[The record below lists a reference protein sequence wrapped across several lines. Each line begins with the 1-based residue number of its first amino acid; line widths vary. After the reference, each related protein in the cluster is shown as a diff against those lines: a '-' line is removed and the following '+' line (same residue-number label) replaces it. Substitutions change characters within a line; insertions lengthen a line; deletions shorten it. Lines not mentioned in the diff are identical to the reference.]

1 MALKSIGSHFM
12 NVRPLSNLPRRLI
25 LFFLTMALSGC
36 FNDSPGDIF
45 DDYQTKI
52 ARVQDADELEDSWEF
67 ESLPRKRELFI
78 EVPSLSIG
86 LIDSY
91 QLRQCGLFNL
101 IAERNSV
108 LGKVADEFRNYDYQV
123 ALIKGIGKCLSVSE
137 LDINI
142 VELLK
147 DIEQQ
152 KLTQLPLH
160 KWNLIYTSEAM
171 QSQMRS
177 SQWLRAD
184 IGDQVRQTSDALKHI
199 NKALDAP
206 LVSGE
211 TTEVQE
217 VLEKSSTLGD
227 LYYSL
232 ARASVELDTITKQ
245 LTTFDG
251 NIICGKQRDTTK
263 FRYLN
268 NVFEQ
273 QYIGQVQPYM
283 AQLDG
288 YYQQLA
294 PQLALFDAQSE
305 LHSYYFPIQDAH
317 QAFRTSTRR
326 HVDYWQ
332 KLFERCGRKVGR

>member
-1 MALKSIGSHFM
+1 MGRRVISSLL
-12 NVRPLSNLPRRLI
+12 VRSTLLC
-25 LFFLTMALSGC
+25 LTMVLTGC
-36 FNDSPGDIF
+36 FDDSPQSYF

-52 ARVQDADELEDSWEF
+52 ANVQDADEIQEDWEL

-123 ALIKGIGKCLSVSE
+123 ALLEGIGQCLSNNE
-137 LDINI
+137 LDPEI

-147 DIEQQ
+147 EIKQQ
-152 KLTQLPLH
+152 KLAQFPLH
-160 KWNLIYTSEAM
+160 QWNLIYASEAM
-171 QSQMRS
+171 QSQMRG

-184 IGDQVRQTSDALKHI
+184 IGEQVRQTSDALEHI
-199 NKALDAP
+199 NRALNTP
-206 LVSGE
+206 LVSGK

-217 VLEKSSTLGD
+217 GLEKSSTLGD

-232 ARASVELDTITKQ
+232 SRASVELDTITKQ
-245 LTTFDG
+245 LTTFDA
-251 NIICGKQRDTTK
+251 NIICSEQRDTTK

-273 QYIGQVQPYM
+273 QYIGKVQPYM

-288 YYQQLA
+288 YYQQLD
-294 PQLALFDAQSE
+294 PQLAMFDAQPE

-317 QAFRTSTRR
+317 QAFRSSTRR

-332 KLFERCGRKVGR
+332 QLFKRCGRKVGR

>member
-1 MALKSIGSHFM
+1 MSAC
-12 NVRPLSNLPRRLI
+12 PLSNLVKH
-25 LFFLTMALSGC
+25 LTLLCLTVMLAGC
-36 FNDSPGDIF
+36 FSDGPGNLF
-45 DDYQTKI
+45 DDYQTKV
-52 ARVQDADELEDSWEF
+52 ARVQDAEELKEDWEF
-67 ESLPRKRELFI
+67 ESLPRKRELLL

-91 QLRQCGLFNL
+91 QLRRCGLFNL

-123 ALIKGIGKCLSVSE
+123 ALLEGVGKCLSGNE
-137 LDINI
+137 LDPEI

-147 DIEQQ
+147 EIEQQ
-152 KLTQLPLH
+152 KLTQFPLH
-160 KWNLIYTSEAM
+160 QWNLIYASDAM
-171 QSQMRS
+171 QSQMRG
-177 SQWLRAD
+177 SQWLRTD
-184 IGDQVRQTSDALKHI
+184 IGDQVRQTSDALEHI
-199 NKALDAP
+199 NQALNVP
-206 LVSGE
+206 LISDK

-217 VLEKSSTLGD
+217 VLDKSSTLGD

-232 ARASVELDTITKQ
+232 ARASVELDTITTQ
-245 LTTFDG
+245 LTTFDD

-273 QYIGQVQPYM
+273 QYIGKVQPYM

-294 PQLALFDAQSE
+294 PQLVMFNAQPD
-305 LHSYYFPIQDAH
+305 LHNYYFPIQDAH
-317 QAFRTSTRR
+317 QAFRASTRR

-332 KLFERCGRKVGR
+332 QLFKRCGRKVGR

>member
-1 MALKSIGSHFM
+1 MDRRVISSLL
-12 NVRPLSNLPRRLI
+12 VRSTLLC
-25 LFFLTMALSGC
+25 LTMLLTGC
-36 FNDSPGDIF
+36 FDDSPQNYF

-52 ARVQDADELEDSWEF
+52 ANVQDADEIQEDWEL

-123 ALIKGIGKCLSVSE
+123 ALLKGVGQCLSNNE
-137 LDINI
+137 LEPEI
-142 VELLK
+142 VELLREV
-147 DIEQQ
+147 EQQ
-152 KLTQLPLH
+152 KLAQFPLH
-160 KWNLIYTSEAM
+160 QWNLIYASEAM
-171 QSQMRS
+171 QSHMRG

-184 IGDQVRQTSDALKHI
+184 IGEQVRQTGDALEHI
-199 NKALDAP
+199 NQALDTP
-206 LVSGE
+206 LVSGK
-211 TTEVQE
+211 TTAVQE
-217 VLEKSSTLGD
+217 RLEKSSTLGD

-232 ARASVELDTITKQ
+232 SRASAELDTITQQ
-245 LTTFDG
+245 LTTFDT

-273 QYIGQVQPYM
+273 QYIDKVQPYM

-294 PQLALFDAQSE
+294 PQLAMFDAHPE
-305 LHSYYFPIQDAH
+305 LHSYYFPIKDAH
-317 QAFRTSTRR
+317 QAFRSSTRR

-332 KLFERCGRKVGR
+332 QLFKRCGRKVGR

>member
-1 MALKSIGSHFM
+1 M
-12 NVRPLSNLPRRLI
+12 NIRLLTNFVRRSLLI
-25 LFFLTMALSGC
+25 LITVVLGGC
-36 FNDSPGDIF
+36 FEEGPGDFF
-45 DDYQTKI
+45 DDYQTKV
-52 ARVQDADELEDSWEF
+52 ARVQDAEELKQEWEF
-67 ESLPRKRELFI
+67 EGLPRKRELLLN
-78 EVPSLSIG
+78 VPSVSIG

-123 ALIKGIGKCLSVSE
+123 ALLEGVGKCLSSDE
-137 LDINI
+137 LDPEII
-142 VELLK
+142 ELLRG
-147 DIEQQ
+147 IEQQ
-152 KLTQLPLH
+152 KLAQFPLH
-160 KWNLIYTSEAM
+160 QWNLIYASDAM
-171 QSQMRS
+171 QSQMRG
-177 SQWLRAD
+177 SQWLRQD
-184 IGDQVRQTSDALKHI
+184 IGQQVRQTSDALEHL
-199 NKALDAP
+199 NHSLNTP
-206 LVSGE
+206 LVSGK

-232 ARASVELDTITKQ
+232 ARASVELDTITEQ
-245 LTTFDG
+245 LTTFDA

-273 QYIGQVQPYM
+273 QYIGKVQPYM

-294 PQLALFDAQSE
+294 PQLAMFDAQPE
-305 LHSYYFPIQDAH
+305 LHSYYFPIQDTH
-317 QAFRTSTRR
+317 QDFRASTRR
-326 HVDYWQ
+326 HVEYWQ
-332 KLFERCGRKVGR
+332 QLFKRCGRKVGR

>member
-1 MALKSIGSHFM
+1 M
-12 NVRPLSNLPRRLI
+12 VRRVISSLIVRSPLLC
-25 LFFLTMALSGC
+25 LTMVLTGC
-36 FNDSPGDIF
+36 FDDSPQNYF

-52 ARVQDADELEDSWEF
+52 ANVQEADEIQEDWEL

-123 ALIKGIGKCLSVSE
+123 ALLEGVGQCLSNNELESE
-137 LDINI
+137 I
-142 VELLK
+142 VELLRE
-147 DIEQQ
+147 IEQQ
-152 KLTQLPLH
+152 KLAQFPLH
-160 KWNLIYTSEAM
+160 QWNLIYASEAM
-171 QSQMRS
+171 QSQMRG

-184 IGDQVRQTSDALKHI
+184 IGDQVRQTSDALEHI
-199 NKALDAP
+199 NQALNIP
-206 LVSGE
+206 LVSGK

-217 VLEKSSTLGD
+217 GLEKSSTLGD

-232 ARASVELDTITKQ
+232 SRASAELDTITQQ
-245 LTTFDG
+245 LTTFDA

-273 QYIGQVQPYM
+273 QYIDKVQPYM

-294 PQLALFDAQSE
+294 PQLAMFDAQPE
-305 LHSYYFPIQDAH
+305 LHSYYFPIKDAH
-317 QAFRTSTRR
+317 QAFRSSTRR

-332 KLFERCGRKVGR
+332 QLFKRCGRKVGR

>member
-1 MALKSIGSHFM
+1 M
-12 NVRPLSNLPRRLI
+12 NHRLLPNLLRRSPLVL
-25 LFFLTMALSGC
+25 LTVVLGGC
-36 FNDSPGDIF
+36 FGEGPGGLF

-52 ARVQDADELEDSWEF
+52 ARVQDADEIKENWEF
-67 ESLPRKRELFI
+67 ESLPRKRELLLD
-78 EVPSLSIG
+78 VPSLSIG

-123 ALIKGIGKCLSVSE
+123 ALLEGVGQCLANNE
-137 LDINI
+137 LDPEI

-147 DIEQQ
+147 EIEQQ
-152 KLTQLPLH
+152 KLAQFPLH
-160 KWNLIYTSEAM
+160 QWNLIYASDAM
-171 QSQMRS
+171 QSQMRG

-184 IGDQVRQTSDALKHI
+184 IGDQVRQTSDALEHI
-199 NKALDAP
+199 NQALNTS
-206 LVSGE
+206 LVSGK
-211 TTEVQE
+211 TIEVQE
-217 VLEKSSTLGD
+217 ILEKSSTLGD

-232 ARASVELDTITKQ
+232 ARASVKLDTITKQ
-245 LTTFDG
+245 LTTFDA

-273 QYIGQVQPYM
+273 QYIGKVQPYM

-294 PQLALFDAQSE
+294 SQLVMFDAQPE

-317 QAFRTSTRR
+317 QAFRLSTRR

-332 KLFERCGRKVGR
+332 QLFKRCGRKVGR

>member
-1 MALKSIGSHFM
+1 M
-12 NVRPLSNLPRRLI
+12 NPRLLSNLLRRSPLV
-25 LFFLTMALSGC
+25 LLTVVLGGC
-36 FNDSPGDIF
+36 FEEGPGDLF

-52 ARVQDADELEDSWEF
+52 ARVQDADEIKESWEF
-67 ESLPRKRELFI
+67 ASLPRKRELLLD
-78 EVPSLSIG
+78 VPSLSIG

-101 IAERNSV
+101 IAEKNSV
-108 LGKVADEFRNYDYQV
+108 LGKVVDEFRNYDYQV
-123 ALIKGIGKCLSVSE
+123 ALLEGVGQCLANNE
-137 LDINI
+137 LDPEI

-147 DIEQQ
+147 EIEQQ
-152 KLTQLPLH
+152 KLAQFPLH
-160 KWNLIYTSEAM
+160 QWNLIYASDAM
-171 QSQMRS
+171 QSQMRG

-199 NKALDAP
+199 NQALNTS
-206 LVSGE
+206 LVSGK
-211 TTEVQE
+211 TIEVQE

-245 LTTFDG
+245 LTTFDA

-273 QYIGQVQPYM
+273 QYIGKVQPYM
-283 AQLDG
+283 AQLDS

-294 PQLALFDAQSE
+294 SQLVMFDAQPE
-305 LHSYYFPIQDAH
+305 LHSYYFPIQDTH
-317 QAFRTSTRR
+317 QAFRLSTRR

-332 KLFERCGRKVGR
+332 RLFKRCGRKVGR

>member
-1 MALKSIGSHFM
+1 M
-12 NVRPLSNLPRRLI
+12 NVSPLSNLVKHST
-25 LFFLTMALSGC
+25 LFCLAVMLAGC
-36 FNDSPGDIF
+36 FSDGPGDLF

-52 ARVQDADELEDSWEF
+52 ARVQDAEELKEDWEF
-67 ESLPRKRELFI
+67 ESLPRKRELLLD
-78 EVPSLSIG
+78 VPTLSIG

-108 LGKVADEFRNYDYQV
+108 LGKVADQFRNYDYQV
-123 ALIKGIGKCLSVSE
+123 ALLAGVGKCISSNE
-137 LDINI
+137 LDPEI

-147 DIEQQ
+147 EIEQQ
-152 KLTQLPLH
+152 KLAQFPLH
-160 KWNLIYTSEAM
+160 QWNLIYASDAM
-171 QSQMRS
+171 QSQMRG
-177 SQWLRAD
+177 SQWVRAD
-184 IGDQVRQTSDALKHI
+184 IGDQVRQTSDALQHI
-199 NKALDAP
+199 NQVLNIP
-206 LVSGE
+206 LVSGK

-232 ARASVELDTITKQ
+232 AHASVELNTITKQ
-245 LTTFDG
+245 LTTFDA

-268 NVFEQ
+268 NVFDQ
-273 QYIGQVQPYM
+273 QYIGKVQPYM
-283 AQLDG
+283 AQLDS

-294 PQLALFDAQSE
+294 PQLGMFDAQPD

-317 QAFRTSTRR
+317 QAFRASTRR

-332 KLFERCGRKVGR
+332 QLFKRCGRKVGR

>member
-1 MALKSIGSHFM
+1 M
-12 NVRPLSNLPRRLI
+12 VRRVISSLLVRSTLLC
-25 LFFLTMALSGC
+25 LTMVLTGC
-36 FNDSPGDIF
+36 FDDSPQNYF

-52 ARVQDADELEDSWEF
+52 ANVQDADEIQEDWEL

-123 ALIKGIGKCLSVSE
+123 ALLEGVGQCLSNKE
-137 LDINI
+137 LDPEI
-142 VELLK
+142 VELLRE
-147 DIEQQ
+147 IEQQ
-152 KLTQLPLH
+152 KLAQFPLH
-160 KWNLIYTSEAM
+160 RWNLIYASEAM
-171 QSQMRS
+171 QSQMRG

-184 IGDQVRQTSDALKHI
+184 IGEQVRQTGDALEHI
-199 NKALDAP
+199 NLALNTP
-206 LVSGE
+206 LVSGK
-211 TTEVQE
+211 TTAVQE
-217 VLEKSSTLGD
+217 RLEKSSTLGD

-232 ARASVELDTITKQ
+232 SRASAELDTITQQ
-245 LTTFDG
+245 LTTFDA

-273 QYIGQVQPYM
+273 QYIGKVQPYM

-294 PQLALFDAQSE
+294 PQLAMYDAQPE
-305 LHSYYFPIQDAH
+305 LHNYYFPIKDAH
-317 QAFRTSTRR
+317 QAFRSSTRR

-332 KLFERCGRKVGR
+332 QLFKRCGRKVGR

>member
-1 MALKSIGSHFM
+1 M
-12 NVRPLSNLPRRLI
+12 NHRLLSNLLRRSPLV
-25 LFFLTMALSGC
+25 LLTVVLGGC
-36 FNDSPGDIF
+36 FGEGPGDLF
-45 DDYQTKI
+45 DDYQTKV
-52 ARVQDADELEDSWEF
+52 ARVLDADEIKDNWEF
-67 ESLPRKRELFI
+67 ESLPRKRELLLD
-78 EVPSLSIG
+78 VPSLSIG

-123 ALIKGIGKCLSVSE
+123 ALLEGVGKCLSGNE
-137 LDINI
+137 LDSEI
-142 VELLK
+142 VELLTE
-147 DIEQQ
+147 IEQQ
-152 KLTQLPLH
+152 KLTQFPLH
-160 KWNLIYTSEAM
+160 QWNLIYASDAM
-171 QSQMRS
+171 QSQMRG

-184 IGDQVRQTSDALKHI
+184 IGDQVRQTRDALAHI
-199 NKALDAP
+199 NQALNTS
-206 LVSGE
+206 LVSGK

-232 ARASVELDTITKQ
+232 ARASAELDIITKQ
-245 LTTFDG
+245 LTTFDD

-273 QYIGQVQPYM
+273 QYIGKVQPYI
-283 AQLDG
+283 ALLDG

-294 PQLALFDAQSE
+294 PQLVMFNAQPE
-305 LHSYYFPIQDAH
+305 LHNYYFPIQDTH
-317 QAFRTSTRR
+317 QAFRASTRH

-332 KLFERCGRKVGR
+332 QLFKRCGRKVGR

>member
-1 MALKSIGSHFM
+1 M
-12 NVRPLSNLPRRLI
+12 NLRLLTNFVQRSPLLLV
-25 LFFLTMALSGC
+25 TVVLSGC
-36 FNDSPGDIF
+36 FGEGPGDLF
-45 DDYQTKI
+45 DDYQTKV
-52 ARVQDADELEDSWEF
+52 ARVQDAEELKQEWEF
-67 ESLPRKRELFI
+67 EGLPRKRELLLK
-78 EVPSLSIG
+78 VPSVSIG

-123 ALIKGIGKCLSVSE
+123 ALLEGVGKCLSSDE
-137 LDINI
+137 LDLEMI
-142 VELLK
+142 ELLRG
-147 DIEQQ
+147 IEQQ
-152 KLTQLPLH
+152 KLAQFPLH
-160 KWNLIYTSEAM
+160 QWNLIYASDAM
-171 QSQMRS
+171 QSQMRG

-184 IGDQVRQTSDALKHI
+184 IGQQVRQTSDALEHL
-199 NKALDAP
+199 NQSLNTP
-206 LVSGE
+206 LVSGK

-232 ARASVELDTITKQ
+232 ARASVELDTITEQ
-245 LTTFDG
+245 LTTFDT

-273 QYIGQVQPYM
+273 QYIGKVQPYM

-294 PQLALFDAQSE
+294 PQLTMFDAQPE
-305 LHSYYFPIQDAH
+305 LHSYYFPIQDTH
-317 QAFRTSTRR
+317 QAFRASTRR
-326 HVDYWQ
+326 HVEYWQ
-332 KLFERCGRKVGR
+332 QLFKRCGRKVGR

>member
-1 MALKSIGSHFM
+1 
-12 NVRPLSNLPRRLI
+12 
-25 LFFLTMALSGC
+25 
-36 FNDSPGDIF
+36 
-45 DDYQTKI
+45 QTKI
-52 ARVQDADELEDSWEF
+52 ARVQDADEIKEKWEF
-67 ESLPRKRELFI
+67 ESLPRKRELLLD
-78 EVPSLSIG
+78 VPSLSIG

-123 ALIKGIGKCLSVSE
+123 ALLAGVGKCLSSSE
-137 LDINI
+137 LDPEV

-147 DIEQQ
+147 EIEQQ
-152 KLTQLPLH
+152 KLTQFPRH
-160 KWNLIYTSEAM
+160 QWNLIYASDAM
-171 QSQMRS
+171 QSQMRG

-184 IGDQVRQTSDALKHI
+184 IGDQVRQTSDALEHI
-199 NKALDAP
+199 NQALNVP
-206 LVSGE
+206 LVSGK

-232 ARASVELDTITKQ
+232 TRASAELDTITKQ
-245 LTTFDG
+245 LTTFDH

-273 QYIGQVQPYM
+273 QYIDKVQPYM

-294 PQLALFDAQSE
+294 PQLGMFDAQPD
-305 LHSYYFPIQDAH
+305 LHSYYFPIKDAH
-317 QAFRTSTRR
+317 HAFRSSTRR

-332 KLFERCGRKVGR
+332 QLFKRCGRKVGR

>member
-1 MALKSIGSHFM
+1 MGRRVISSLL
-12 NVRPLSNLPRRLI
+12 VRLTPLC
-25 LFFLTMALSGC
+25 LTMVLTGC
-36 FNDSPGDIF
+36 VDDSPQNYF

-52 ARVQDADELEDSWEF
+52 ANVQDADEIQEDWEL

-123 ALIKGIGKCLSVSE
+123 ALLEGVGKCLSNNE
-137 LDINI
+137 LDPEI
-142 VELLK
+142 VELLRE
-147 DIEQQ
+147 IEQQ
-152 KLTQLPLH
+152 KLAQFPLH
-160 KWNLIYTSEAM
+160 QWNLIYASDAM
-171 QSQMRS
+171 QSQMRGS
-177 SQWLRAD
+177 RQWLRAD
-184 IGDQVRQTSDALKHI
+184 IGEQVRQTSDALEHI
-199 NKALDAP
+199 NLALNTP
-206 LVSGE
+206 LVSGKVI
-211 TTEVQE
+211 EVQE
-217 VLEKSSTLGD
+217 RLEKSSTLGD

-232 ARASVELDTITKQ
+232 SHASVELDIITQQ
-245 LTTFDG
+245 LTTFDAS
-251 NIICGKQRDTTK
+251 IICGKQRDTTK

-273 QYIGQVQPYM
+273 QYIGKVQPYM

-294 PQLALFDAQSE
+294 PQLGMFDAQPD

-317 QAFRTSTRR
+317 QAFRASTRR

-332 KLFERCGRKVGR
+332 TLFKRCGRKVGR

>member
-1 MALKSIGSHFM
+1 M
-12 NVRPLSNLPRRLI
+12 NAGPLSNLVKHST
-25 LFFLTMALSGC
+25 LFCLTVMLAGC
-36 FNDSPGDIF
+36 FSDGPGDLF
-45 DDYQTKI
+45 DDYQTKV
-52 ARVQDADELEDSWEF
+52 ARVQDAKELNDDWEF
-67 ESLPRKRELFI
+67 ENLPRKRELFLD
-78 EVPSLSIG
+78 VPSLSIG

-123 ALIKGIGKCLSVSE
+123 ALLEGVGKCLSNNE
-137 LDINI
+137 LDPEII
-142 VELLK
+142 KLLRE
-147 DIEQQ
+147 IEQQ
-152 KLTQLPLH
+152 KLAQFPLH
-160 KWNLIYTSEAM
+160 QWNLIYASEAM
-171 QSQMRS
+171 QSQMRG

-184 IGDQVRQTSDALKHI
+184 IGDQVRQTGDALEHI
-199 NKALDAP
+199 NQALNVP
-206 LVSGE
+206 LVSGK

-232 ARASVELDTITKQ
+232 ARASAELDTITKQ
-245 LTTFDG
+245 LTTFDA

-273 QYIGQVQPYM
+273 QYIGKVQPYM

-288 YYQQLA
+288 FYQQLA
-294 PQLALFDAQSE
+294 PQLGMFDAQPD

-317 QAFRTSTRR
+317 QAFRSSTRR

-332 KLFERCGRKVGR
+332 QLFKRCGRKVGR

>member
-1 MALKSIGSHFM
+1 MDRRVISSLL
-12 NVRPLSNLPRRLI
+12 VRSPLLC
-25 LFFLTMALSGC
+25 LTMVLTGC
-36 FNDSPGDIF
+36 FDDSPQNFF

-52 ARVQDADELEDSWEF
+52 ANVQDADEIQEDWEL

-123 ALIKGIGKCLSVSE
+123 ALLEGVGHCLSNNE
-137 LDINI
+137 LEPEI
-142 VELLK
+142 VELLRE
-147 DIEQQ
+147 IEQQ
-152 KLTQLPLH
+152 KLAQFPLH
-160 KWNLIYTSEAM
+160 QWNLIYASEAM
-171 QSQMRS
+171 QSQMRG

-184 IGDQVRQTSDALKHI
+184 IGDQVRQTSDALEHI
-199 NKALDAP
+199 NLALNTP
-206 LVSGE
+206 LVSGK

-217 VLEKSSTLGD
+217 RLEKSSTLGD

-232 ARASVELDTITKQ
+232 SRASAELDTITQQ
-245 LTTFDG
+245 LTTFDA

-273 QYIGQVQPYM
+273 QYIDKVQPYM

-294 PQLALFDAQSE
+294 PQLGMFDAQLE

-317 QAFRTSTRR
+317 QAFRVSTRR

-332 KLFERCGRKVGR
+332 QLFKRCGRKVGR

>member
-1 MALKSIGSHFM
+1 M
-12 NVRPLSNLPRRLI
+12 
-25 LFFLTMALSGC
+25 
-36 FNDSPGDIF
+36 
-45 DDYQTKI
+45 
-52 ARVQDADELEDSWEF
+52 
-67 ESLPRKRELFI
+67 
-78 EVPSLSIG
+78 PSLSIG

-123 ALIKGIGKCLSVSE
+123 ALLAGVGKCLSASE
-137 LDINI
+137 LDSEI

-147 DIEQQ
+147 EIEQQ
-152 KLTQLPLH
+152 KLTQFPLH
-160 KWNLIYTSEAM
+160 QWNLIYASDAM
-171 QSQMRS
+171 QSQMRG

-184 IGDQVRQTSDALKHI
+184 IGDQVRQTSGALEHL
-199 NKALDAP
+199 NQALNAP
-206 LVSGE
+206 LVSGK

-217 VLEKSSTLGD
+217 ILEKSSTLGD

-232 ARASVELDTITKQ
+232 ARASAELDSITQQ
-245 LTTFDG
+245 LTTFDAS
-251 NIICGKQRDTTK
+251 IICGKQRDTTK

-268 NVFEQ
+268 NVFEL
-273 QYIGQVQPYM
+273 QYIGKVQPYM

-288 YYQQLA
+288 YYQQVA
-294 PQLALFDAQSE
+294 PQLGMFDAQPE

-317 QAFRTSTRR
+317 QAFRSSTRR

-332 KLFERCGRKVGR
+332 TLFKRCGRKVGR

>member
-1 MALKSIGSHFM
+1 MARRVISSLI
-12 NVRPLSNLPRRLI
+12 VRSPLLC
-25 LFFLTMALSGC
+25 LTMVLTGC
-36 FNDSPGDIF
+36 FNDSPQNYF

-52 ARVQDADELEDSWEF
+52 ANVQDADEIQEDWEL

-123 ALIKGIGKCLSVSE
+123 ALLEGVGHCLSNNE
-137 LDINI
+137 LEPEI
-142 VELLK
+142 VELLRE
-147 DIEQQ
+147 IEQQ
-152 KLTQLPLH
+152 KLAQFPLH
-160 KWNLIYTSEAM
+160 QWNLIYASEAM
-171 QSQMRS
+171 QSQMRG

-184 IGDQVRQTSDALKHI
+184 IGDQVRQTSDALEHI
-199 NKALDAP
+199 NLALNTP
-206 LVSGE
+206 LVSGK

-217 VLEKSSTLGD
+217 GLEKSSTLGD

-232 ARASVELDTITKQ
+232 SRASAELDTTTQQ
-245 LTTFDG
+245 LTTFDA

-273 QYIGQVQPYM
+273 QYIDKVQPYM

-288 YYQQLA
+288 YYQQVA
-294 PQLALFDAQSE
+294 PQLAMFDAQPE
-305 LHSYYFPIQDAH
+305 LHSYYFPIKDAH
-317 QAFRTSTRR
+317 QAFRSSTRR

-332 KLFERCGRKVGR
+332 QLFKRCGRKVGR

>member
-1 MALKSIGSHFM
+1 MARRVISSLL
-12 NVRPLSNLPRRLI
+12 VRSTLLC
-25 LFFLTMALSGC
+25 LTMVLTGC
-36 FNDSPGDIF
+36 FDDSPQNYF

-52 ARVQDADELEDSWEF
+52 ANVQDADEIQEDWEL

-123 ALIKGIGKCLSVSE
+123 ALLEGVGHCLSNNE
-137 LDINI
+137 LEPEI
-142 VELLK
+142 VELLRE
-147 DIEQQ
+147 IEQQ
-152 KLTQLPLH
+152 KLAQFPLH
-160 KWNLIYTSEAM
+160 QWNLIYASEAM
-171 QSQMRS
+171 QSQMRG

-184 IGDQVRQTSDALKHI
+184 IGDQVRQTSDALEHI
-199 NKALDAP
+199 NQALNTP
-206 LVSGE
+206 LVSGK

-217 VLEKSSTLGD
+217 GLEKSSTLGD

-232 ARASVELDTITKQ
+232 SRASAELDTITQQ
-245 LTTFDG
+245 LTTFDA

-273 QYIGQVQPYM
+273 QYIDKVQPYM

-294 PQLALFDAQSE
+294 PQLAMFDAQPE
-305 LHSYYFPIQDAH
+305 LHSYYFPIKDAH
-317 QAFRTSTRR
+317 QAFRSSTRR

-332 KLFERCGRKVGR
+332 QLFKRCGRKVGR

>member
-1 MALKSIGSHFM
+1 M
-12 NVRPLSNLPRRLI
+12 NPRLLANLLQRSPLI
-25 LFFLTMALSGC
+25 LLTVVLGGC
-36 FNDSPGDIF
+36 FGEGPGDLF

-52 ARVQDADELEDSWEF
+52 ARIQDADEIKENWEF
-67 ESLPRKRELFI
+67 ESLPRKRELSLD
-78 EVPSLSIG
+78 VPSLSIG

-123 ALIKGIGKCLSVSE
+123 ALLEGVGKCLSSDE
-137 LDINI
+137 LDPEII
-142 VELLK
+142 ELLRE
-147 DIEQQ
+147 IEQQ
-152 KLTQLPLH
+152 KLAQFPLH
-160 KWNLIYTSEAM
+160 QWNLIYASDAM
-171 QSQMRS
+171 QSQMRG

-184 IGDQVRQTSDALKHI
+184 IGEQVRQTSDALEHI
-199 NKALDAP
+199 NQALNTS
-206 LVSGE
+206 LVSGK
-211 TTEVQE
+211 TIEVQE

-245 LTTFDG
+245 LTTFDA

-273 QYIGQVQPYM
+273 QYIGKVQPYM

-294 PQLALFDAQSE
+294 SQLVMFDAQPE
-305 LHSYYFPIQDAH
+305 LHSYYFPIKDTH
-317 QAFRTSTRR
+317 QAFRASTRR

-332 KLFERCGRKVGR
+332 QLFKRCGRKVGR

>member
-1 MALKSIGSHFM
+1 MGRRVISSLL
-12 NVRPLSNLPRRLI
+12 VRSTLLC
-25 LFFLTMALSGC
+25 LTMVLAGC
-36 FNDSPGDIF
+36 FDDSPQNYF

-52 ARVQDADELEDSWEF
+52 ANVQETDEIQEDWELN
-67 ESLPRKRELFI
+67 SLPRKRELFI

-123 ALIKGIGKCLSVSE
+123 ALLEGVGQCLSNNE
-137 LDINI
+137 LDPEI
-142 VELLK
+142 VELLRE
-147 DIEQQ
+147 IEQQ
-152 KLTQLPLH
+152 KLAQFPLH
-160 KWNLIYTSEAM
+160 QWNLIYASEAM
-171 QSQMRS
+171 QSQMRG

-184 IGDQVRQTSDALKHI
+184 IGEQVRQTSDALEHI
-199 NKALDAP
+199 NQALNTP
-206 LVSGE
+206 LVSGK

-217 VLEKSSTLGD
+217 GLEKSSTLGD

-232 ARASVELDTITKQ
+232 SRASAELDTITQQ
-245 LTTFDG
+245 LTTFDA

-273 QYIGQVQPYM
+273 QYIDKVQPYM

-294 PQLALFDAQSE
+294 PQLAMFDAQPE
-305 LHSYYFPIQDAH
+305 LHSYYFPIKDAH
-317 QAFRTSTRR
+317 QAFRSSTRR

-332 KLFERCGRKVGR
+332 QLFKRCGRKVGR

>member
-1 MALKSIGSHFM
+1 M
-12 NVRPLSNLPRRLI
+12 NPRLLSNLLRRSPLV
-25 LFFLTMALSGC
+25 LLTVVLGGC
-36 FNDSPGDIF
+36 FGEGPGDLF

-52 ARVQDADELEDSWEF
+52 TRVQDADEIKENWEF

-78 EVPSLSIG
+78 EVPALSIG

-123 ALIKGIGKCLSVSE
+123 DLLEGIGQCLANNE
-137 LDINI
+137 LDPEI

-147 DIEQQ
+147 EIEQQ
-152 KLTQLPLH
+152 KLAQFPLH
-160 KWNLIYTSEAM
+160 QWNLIYASDAM
-171 QSQMRS
+171 QSQMRG

-184 IGDQVRQTSDALKHI
+184 IGEQVRQTSDALEHI
-199 NKALDAP
+199 NQALNTS
-206 LVSGE
+206 LVSGK

-232 ARASVELDTITKQ
+232 ARASVELDIITKQ
-245 LTTFDG
+245 LTTFDA

-273 QYIGQVQPYM
+273 QYIDKVQPYM

-294 PQLALFDAQSE
+294 SQLVMFDAQPE
-305 LHSYYFPIQDAH
+305 LHSYYFPIRDTH
-317 QAFRTSTRR
+317 QAFRASTRR

-332 KLFERCGRKVGR
+332 QLFKRCGRKVGR

>member
-1 MALKSIGSHFM
+1 M
-12 NVRPLSNLPRRLI
+12 NPRLLSNLLRRSPLV
-25 LFFLTMALSGC
+25 LLTVGLGGC
-36 FNDSPGDIF
+36 FGEDPGDLF

-52 ARVQDADELEDSWEF
+52 TRVQEADEIKENWEF
-67 ESLPRKRELFI
+67 ESLPRKRALLLD
-78 EVPSLSIG
+78 VPSLSIG

-123 ALIKGIGKCLSVSE
+123 DLLEGVGQCLANNE
-137 LDINI
+137 LDPEI

-147 DIEQQ
+147 EIEQQ
-152 KLTQLPLH
+152 KLAQFPLH
-160 KWNLIYTSEAM
+160 QWNLIYASDAM
-171 QSQMRS
+171 QSQMRG

-184 IGDQVRQTSDALKHI
+184 IGDQVRQTNDALEHI
-199 NKALDAP
+199 NQALNTS
-206 LVSGE
+206 LVSGK

-245 LTTFDG
+245 LTTFDA

-273 QYIGQVQPYM
+273 QYIDKVQPYM

-294 PQLALFDAQSE
+294 SQLVMFDAQPE
-305 LHSYYFPIQDAH
+305 LHSYYFPIRDTH
-317 QAFRTSTRR
+317 QAFRASTRR

-332 KLFERCGRKVGR
+332 QLFKRCGRKVGR

>member
-1 MALKSIGSHFM
+1 MAAKLTGNPQM
-12 NVRPLSNLPRRLI
+12 NAGHLSNLVKHST
-25 LFFLTMALSGC
+25 LFCLTVMLTGC
-36 FNDSPGDIF
+36 FSNGPGDLY

-52 ARVQDADELEDSWEF
+52 ARVQDADEIIEEWEF
-67 ESLPRKRELFI
+67 ESLPRKRELLLD
-78 EVPSLSIG
+78 VPSLSIG

-123 ALIKGIGKCLSVSE
+123 ALLEGVGKCLSSNE
-137 LDINI
+137 LDPEI
-142 VELLK
+142 VELLRE
-147 DIEQQ
+147 IEQQ
-152 KLTQLPLH
+152 KLAQFPLH
-160 KWNLIYTSEAM
+160 QWNLIYASDAM
-171 QSQMRS
+171 QSQMRG

-184 IGDQVRQTSDALKHI
+184 IGDQVRQTSDALEHI
-199 NKALDAP
+199 NQALNTS
-206 LVSGE
+206 LVSGK

-245 LTTFDG
+245 LTTFDDK
-251 NIICGKQRDTTK
+251 IICGKQRDTTK

-273 QYIGQVQPYM
+273 QYIGKVQPYM

-288 YYQQLA
+288 YYQHIA
-294 PQLALFDAQSE
+294 PQLGMFDAQPE

-317 QAFRTSTRR
+317 QAFRSSTRR

-332 KLFERCGRKVGR
+332 QLFKRCGRKVGR

>member
-1 MALKSIGSHFM
+1 M
-12 NVRPLSNLPRRLI
+12 NAGPLSNLVKHST
-25 LFFLTMALSGC
+25 LFCLTVMLAGC
-36 FNDSPGDIF
+36 FSDGPGDLF
-45 DDYQTKI
+45 DDYQTKV
-52 ARVQDADELEDSWEF
+52 ARVQDAKELNDDWEF
-67 ESLPRKRELFI
+67 ENLPRKRELLLD
-78 EVPSLSIG
+78 VPSLSIG

-123 ALIKGIGKCLSVSE
+123 ALLEGVGKCLSNNE
-137 LDINI
+137 LDPEII
-142 VELLK
+142 KLLRE
-147 DIEQQ
+147 IEQQ
-152 KLTQLPLH
+152 KLAQFPLH
-160 KWNLIYTSEAM
+160 QWNLIYASEAM
-171 QSQMRS
+171 QSQMRG

-184 IGDQVRQTSDALKHI
+184 IGDQVRQTGDALEHI
-199 NKALDAP
+199 NQALNVP
-206 LVSGE
+206 LVSGK

-232 ARASVELDTITKQ
+232 ARASAELDTITKQ
-245 LTTFDG
+245 LTTFDA

-273 QYIGQVQPYM
+273 QYIGKVQPYM

-288 YYQQLA
+288 FYQQLA
-294 PQLALFDAQSE
+294 PQLGMFDAQPD

-317 QAFRTSTRR
+317 QAFRSSTRR

-332 KLFERCGRKVGR
+332 QLFKRCGRKVGR

>member
-1 MALKSIGSHFM
+1 M
-12 NVRPLSNLPRRLI
+12 NAGPLSNLVKHST
-25 LFFLTMALSGC
+25 LFCLTVMLAGC
-36 FNDSPGDIF
+36 FSDGPGDLF
-45 DDYQTKI
+45 DDYQTKV
-52 ARVQDADELEDSWEF
+52 ARVQDAKELNDDWEF
-67 ESLPRKRELFI
+67 ENLPRKRELFLD
-78 EVPSLSIG
+78 VPSLSIG

-123 ALIKGIGKCLSVSE
+123 ALLEGVGKCLSNNE
-137 LDINI
+137 LDPEII
-142 VELLK
+142 KLLRE
-147 DIEQQ
+147 IEQQ
-152 KLTQLPLH
+152 KLAQFPLH
-160 KWNLIYTSEAM
+160 QWNLIYASEAM
-171 QSQMRS
+171 QSQMRG

-184 IGDQVRQTSDALKHI
+184 IGDQVRQTGDALEHI
-199 NKALDAP
+199 NQALNVP
-206 LVSGE
+206 LVSGK

-232 ARASVELDTITKQ
+232 ARASVELDTITEQ
-245 LTTFDG
+245 LTTFDA

-273 QYIGQVQPYM
+273 QYIGKVQPYM

-294 PQLALFDAQSE
+294 PQLAMFDAQPE

-317 QAFRTSTRR
+317 QAFRASTRR

-332 KLFERCGRKVGR
+332 QLFKRCGRKVGR

>member
-1 MALKSIGSHFM
+1 MDRRVISSLI
-12 NVRPLSNLPRRLI
+12 VRSPLLC
-25 LFFLTMALSGC
+25 LTMVLTGC
-36 FNDSPGDIF
+36 FDDSPQNYF

-52 ARVQDADELEDSWEF
+52 ANVQDADEIQEDWEF

-123 ALIKGIGKCLSVSE
+123 ALLEGVGQCLSNNE
-137 LDINI
+137 LDPEI
-142 VELLK
+142 VELLRE
-147 DIEQQ
+147 IEQQ
-152 KLTQLPLH
+152 KLAQFPLH
-160 KWNLIYTSEAM
+160 QWNLIYASEAM
-171 QSQMRS
+171 QSQMRG

-184 IGDQVRQTSDALKHI
+184 IGEQVRQTSDALKHI
-199 NKALDAP
+199 NQALNIP
-206 LVSGE
+206 LVSGK

-217 VLEKSSTLGD
+217 GLEKSSTLGD

-232 ARASVELDTITKQ
+232 SRASVELDTITQQ
-245 LTTFDG
+245 LTTFDA

-273 QYIGQVQPYM
+273 QYIDKVQPYM
-283 AQLDG
+283 VQLDG

-294 PQLALFDAQSE
+294 PQLAMFDAQPE
-305 LHSYYFPIQDAH
+305 LHSYYFPIKDAH
-317 QAFRTSTRR
+317 QAFRSSTRR

-332 KLFERCGRKVGR
+332 QLFKRCGRKVGR

>member
-1 MALKSIGSHFM
+1 M
-12 NVRPLSNLPRRLI
+12 NLRLLTNFAQRSPLLLI
-25 LFFLTMALSGC
+25 TVVLGGC
-36 FNDSPGDIF
+36 FGEGPGDLF
-45 DDYQTKI
+45 DDYQTKV
-52 ARVQDADELEDSWEF
+52 ARVQDAEELKQEWEF
-67 ESLPRKRELFI
+67 EGLPRKRELLLN
-78 EVPSLSIG
+78 VPSVSIG

-123 ALIKGIGKCLSVSE
+123 ALLEGVGKCLSTDE
-137 LDINI
+137 LDPEII
-142 VELLK
+142 ELLGG
-147 DIEQQ
+147 IEQQ
-152 KLTQLPLH
+152 KLAQFPLH
-160 KWNLIYTSEAM
+160 QWNLIYASDAM
-171 QSQMRS
+171 QAQMRG
-177 SQWLRAD
+177 SQWLRQD
-184 IGDQVRQTSDALKHI
+184 IGQQVRQTSDALEHL
-199 NKALDAP
+199 NQSLNTP
-206 LVSGE
+206 LVSGK

-245 LTTFDG
+245 LTTFDA

-273 QYIGQVQPYM
+273 QYIGKVQPYM

-294 PQLALFDAQSE
+294 PQLAMFDAQPE
-305 LHSYYFPIQDAH
+305 LHSYYFPIQDTH
-317 QAFRTSTRR
+317 QAFRASTRR

-332 KLFERCGRKVGR
+332 QLFKRCGRKVGR

>member
-1 MALKSIGSHFM
+1 MDRRVISSLL
-12 NVRPLSNLPRRLI
+12 VRSTLLC
-25 LFFLTMALSGC
+25 LTMVLTGC
-36 FNDSPGDIF
+36 FDDSPQNYF

-52 ARVQDADELEDSWEF
+52 ANVQDADEIQEDWEL

-123 ALIKGIGKCLSVSE
+123 ALLEGVGHCLSNNE
-137 LDINI
+137 LEPEI
-142 VELLK
+142 VELLRE
-147 DIEQQ
+147 IEQQ
-152 KLTQLPLH
+152 KLAQFPLH
-160 KWNLIYTSEAM
+160 QWNLIYASEAM
-171 QSQMRS
+171 QSQMRG

-184 IGDQVRQTSDALKHI
+184 IGDQVRQTSDALEHI
-199 NKALDAP
+199 NQALNTP
-206 LVSGE
+206 LVSGK

-217 VLEKSSTLGD
+217 GLEKSSTLGD

-232 ARASVELDTITKQ
+232 SRASAELDTITQQ
-245 LTTFDG
+245 LTTFDA

-273 QYIGQVQPYM
+273 QYIDKVQPYM

-294 PQLALFDAQSE
+294 PQLAMFDAQPE
-305 LHSYYFPIQDAH
+305 LHSYYFPIKDAH
-317 QAFRTSTRR
+317 QAFRSSTRR

-332 KLFERCGRKVGR
+332 QLFKRCGRKVGR

>member
-1 MALKSIGSHFM
+1 MNAGS
-12 NVRPLSNLPRRLI
+12 LSNLVKHST
-25 LFFLTMALSGC
+25 LFCLTVMLTGC
-36 FNDSPGDIF
+36 FSNGPGDLF
-45 DDYQTKI
+45 DDYQTKV
-52 ARVQDADELEDSWEF
+52 ARVQDAEELKEDWEF
-67 ESLPRKRELFI
+67 ESLPRKRELLLD
-78 EVPSLSIG
+78 VPSLSIG

-91 QLRQCGLFNL
+91 QLRQCRLFNL

-123 ALIKGIGKCLSVSE
+123 ALLEGLGKCLSSTE
-137 LDINI
+137 LDPEI
-142 VELLK
+142 VELLNK
-147 DIEQQ
+147 IEQQ
-152 KLTQLPLH
+152 KLTQFPLH
-160 KWNLIYTSEAM
+160 QWNLIYASDAM
-171 QSQMRS
+171 QSQMRG

-184 IGDQVRQTSDALKHI
+184 IGDQVRQTVDALQHI
-199 NKALDAP
+199 NQALNVP
-206 LVSGE
+206 LVSGK

-232 ARASVELDTITKQ
+232 ARASAELDTITKQ

-273 QYIGQVQPYM
+273 QYIGKVQPYM

-294 PQLALFDAQSE
+294 PQLGMFDAQPE

-317 QAFRTSTRR
+317 QAFRASTRR

-332 KLFERCGRKVGR
+332 KLFKRCGRKVGR

>member
-1 MALKSIGSHFM
+1 MGRRVISSLL
-12 NVRPLSNLPRRLI
+12 VRSTLLC
-25 LFFLTMALSGC
+25 LTMVLTGC
-36 FNDSPGDIF
+36 FDDSPQNYF

-52 ARVQDADELEDSWEF
+52 ANVQDADEIQEDWEL

-123 ALIKGIGKCLSVSE
+123 ALLEGVGQCLSNKE
-137 LDINI
+137 LDPEI
-142 VELLK
+142 VELLRE
-147 DIEQQ
+147 IEQQ
-152 KLTQLPLH
+152 KLAQFPLH
-160 KWNLIYTSEAM
+160 QWNLIYASEAM
-171 QSQMRS
+171 QSQMRG

-184 IGDQVRQTSDALKHI
+184 IGDQVRQTSDALEHI
-199 NKALDAP
+199 NLALNTP
-206 LVSGE
+206 LVSGK

-217 VLEKSSTLGD
+217 GLEKSSTLGD

-232 ARASVELDTITKQ
+232 SRASAELDTITQQ
-245 LTTFDG
+245 LTTFDA

-273 QYIGQVQPYM
+273 QYIDKVQPYM

-294 PQLALFDAQSE
+294 PQLAMFDAQPE
-305 LHSYYFPIQDAH
+305 LHSYYFPIKDAH
-317 QAFRTSTRR
+317 HAFRASTRR

-332 KLFERCGRKVGR
+332 QLFKRCGRKVGR

>member
-1 MALKSIGSHFM
+1 M
-12 NVRPLSNLPRRLI
+12 NTGHLSNLVKHST
-25 LFFLTMALSGC
+25 LFCLTVMLAGC
-36 FNDSPGDIF
+36 FSDGPGDLF

-52 ARVQDADELEDSWEF
+52 ARVQDAEELKEDWEF
-67 ESLPRKRELFI
+67 ESLPRKRELLLD
-78 EVPSLSIG
+78 VPTLSIG

-108 LGKVADEFRNYDYQV
+108 LGKVADQFRNYDYQV
-123 ALIKGIGKCLSVSE
+123 ALLAGVGKCLSSNE
-137 LDINI
+137 LNPEI

-147 DIEQQ
+147 EIEQQ
-152 KLTQLPLH
+152 KLAQFPLH
-160 KWNLIYTSEAM
+160 QWNLIYASDAM
-171 QSQMRS
+171 QSQMRG
-177 SQWLRAD
+177 SQWVRAD
-184 IGDQVRQTSDALKHI
+184 IGDQVRQTSDALQHI
-199 NKALDAP
+199 NQVLNIP
-206 LVSGE
+206 LVSGK

-232 ARASVELDTITKQ
+232 AHASVELNTITKQ
-245 LTTFDG
+245 LTTFDA

-268 NVFEQ
+268 NVFDQ
-273 QYIGQVQPYM
+273 QYIGKVQPYM
-283 AQLDG
+283 AQLDS

-294 PQLALFDAQSE
+294 PQLGMFDAQAD

-317 QAFRTSTRR
+317 QAFRVSTRR

-332 KLFERCGRKVGR
+332 QLFKRCGRKVGR

>member
-1 MALKSIGSHFM
+1 MDRRVISSLL
-12 NVRPLSNLPRRLI
+12 VRSPLLC
-25 LFFLTMALSGC
+25 LTMVLTGC
-36 FNDSPGDIF
+36 FDDSPQNYF

-52 ARVQDADELEDSWEF
+52 ANVQDADEIKEDWEF

-123 ALIKGIGKCLSVSE
+123 ALLEGVGQCLSNNELESE
-137 LDINI
+137 I
-142 VELLK
+142 VELLRE
-147 DIEQQ
+147 IEQQ
-152 KLTQLPLH
+152 KLAQFPLH
-160 KWNLIYTSEAM
+160 QWNLIYASEAM
-171 QSQMRS
+171 QSQMRG

-184 IGDQVRQTSDALKHI
+184 IGDQVRQTSDALEHI
-199 NKALDAP
+199 NQALNIP
-206 LVSGE
+206 LVSGK

-217 VLEKSSTLGD
+217 GLEKSSTLGD

-232 ARASVELDTITKQ
+232 SRASAELDTITQQ
-245 LTTFDG
+245 LTTFDA

-273 QYIGQVQPYM
+273 QYIDKVQPYM

-294 PQLALFDAQSE
+294 PQLVMFDAQPE
-305 LHSYYFPIQDAH
+305 LHSYYFPIKDAH
-317 QAFRTSTRR
+317 QAFRSSTRR

-332 KLFERCGRKVGR
+332 QLFKRCGRKVGR

>member
-1 MALKSIGSHFM
+1 MGRRVISSLL
-12 NVRPLSNLPRRLI
+12 VRSTLLC
-25 LFFLTMALSGC
+25 LTMVLTGC
-36 FNDSPGDIF
+36 FDDSPQNYF

-52 ARVQDADELEDSWEF
+52 ANVQDADEIQEDWEL

-123 ALIKGIGKCLSVSE
+123 ALLEGVGHCLSNNE
-137 LDINI
+137 LEPEI
-142 VELLK
+142 VELLRE
-147 DIEQQ
+147 IEQQ
-152 KLTQLPLH
+152 KLAQFPLH
-160 KWNLIYTSEAM
+160 QWNLIYASEAM
-171 QSQMRS
+171 QSQMRG

-184 IGDQVRQTSDALKHI
+184 IGDQVRQTSDALEHI
-199 NKALDAP
+199 NLALNTP
-206 LVSGE
+206 LVSGK

-217 VLEKSSTLGD
+217 GLEKSSTLGD

-232 ARASVELDTITKQ
+232 SRASAELDTITQQ
-245 LTTFDG
+245 LTTFDA

-273 QYIGQVQPYM
+273 QYIDRVQPYI

-294 PQLALFDAQSE
+294 PQLAMFDAQPE

-317 QAFRTSTRR
+317 QAFRSSTRR

-332 KLFERCGRKVGR
+332 QLFKRCGRKVGR

>member
-1 MALKSIGSHFM
+1 M
-12 NVRPLSNLPRRLI
+12 VRRVISSLLVRSTLLC
-25 LFFLTMALSGC
+25 LTMVLTGC
-36 FNDSPGDIF
+36 FNDSPQNYF

-52 ARVQDADELEDSWEF
+52 ANVQDADEIQEDWEL

-123 ALIKGIGKCLSVSE
+123 ALLEGVGHCLSNNE
-137 LDINI
+137 LEPEI
-142 VELLK
+142 VELLRE
-147 DIEQQ
+147 IEQQ
-152 KLTQLPLH
+152 KLAQFPLH
-160 KWNLIYTSEAM
+160 QWNLIYASEAM
-171 QSQMRS
+171 QSQMRG

-184 IGDQVRQTSDALKHI
+184 IGDQVRQTSDALEHI
-199 NKALDAP
+199 NQALNTP
-206 LVSGE
+206 LVSGKA
-211 TTEVQE
+211 TEVQE

-232 ARASVELDTITKQ
+232 SRASVELDTITKQ
-245 LTTFDG
+245 LTTFDA
-251 NIICGKQRDTTK
+251 NIICGEQRDTTK

-273 QYIGQVQPYM
+273 QYIGKVQPYM

-294 PQLALFDAQSE
+294 PQFVMFDAQPE

-317 QAFRTSTRR
+317 QAFRSSTRR

-332 KLFERCGRKVGR
+332 QLFKRCGRKVGR

>member
-1 MALKSIGSHFM
+1 M
-12 NVRPLSNLPRRLI
+12 NDGPLSNLVKHST
-25 LFFLTMALSGC
+25 LFCLTVMIAGC
-36 FNDSPGDIF
+36 FSDGPGDLF

-52 ARVQDADELEDSWEF
+52 ARVQGADEIKDEWEF
-67 ESLPRKRELFI
+67 ENLPRKRELLI
-78 EVPSLSIG
+78 DVPSLSIG

-123 ALIKGIGKCLSVSE
+123 ALLAGVGKCLSNSE
-137 LDINI
+137 LDPEI
-142 VELLK
+142 VKLLK
-147 DIEQQ
+147 EIEQQ
-152 KLTQLPLH
+152 KLAQFPLH
-160 KWNLIYTSEAM
+160 QWNLIYASEAM
-171 QSQMRS
+171 QSQMRG

-184 IGDQVRQTSDALKHI
+184 IGDQVRQTSSALEHL
-199 NKALDAP
+199 NQALASP
-206 LVSGE
+206 LISSK

-217 VLEKSSTLGD
+217 VLDKSPTLGD
-227 LYYSL
+227 LHYSL
-232 ARASVELDTITKQ
+232 TRASAELDTITKQ
-245 LTTFDG
+245 LTTYDA

-273 QYIGQVQPYM
+273 QYIGKVQPYM

-294 PQLALFDAQSE
+294 TQLGMFDAQPD
-305 LHSYYFPIQDAH
+305 LHSYYFPIKDAH
-317 QAFRTSTRR
+317 HAFRSSTRR

-332 KLFERCGRKVGR
+332 QLFKRCGRKVGR

>member
-1 MALKSIGSHFM
+1 MRHHLL
-12 NVRPLSNLPRRLI
+12 PNLLRRSPVVLI
-25 LFFLTMALSGC
+25 TLVVGGC
-36 FNDSPGDIF
+36 FGEGPGDLF

-52 ARVQDADELEDSWEF
+52 ARVQNADEIKEDWEF
-67 ESLPRKRELFI
+67 ESLPRKRELQLD
-78 EVPSLSIG
+78 VPSLSIG

-123 ALIKGIGKCLSVSE
+123 ALLEGVGQCLSNNE
-137 LDINI
+137 LDPEI

-147 DIEQQ
+147 EIEQQ
-152 KLTQLPLH
+152 KLTQFPLH
-160 KWNLIYTSEAM
+160 QWNLIYASDAM
-171 QSQMRS
+171 QSQMRG

-184 IGDQVRQTSDALKHI
+184 IGDQVRQTSGALEHI
-199 NKALDAP
+199 NQALNAP
-206 LVSGE
+206 LVSGK

-217 VLEKSSTLGD
+217 ILEKSSTLGD

-232 ARASVELDTITKQ
+232 ARASAELDTITQQ
-245 LTTFDG
+245 LTTFDAS
-251 NIICGKQRDTTK
+251 IICGKQRDTTK

-268 NVFEQ
+268 NVFEL
-273 QYIGQVQPYM
+273 QYIGKVQPYT

-294 PQLALFDAQSE
+294 PQLGMFDAQPE

-317 QAFRTSTRR
+317 QAFRSSTRR

-332 KLFERCGRKVGR
+332 QLFKRCGRKVGR

>member
-1 MALKSIGSHFM
+1 M
-12 NVRPLSNLPRRLI
+12 NHRLLSNLLRRSPLV
-25 LFFLTMALSGC
+25 LLTVVLGGC
-36 FNDSPGDIF
+36 FGEGPGDLF
-45 DDYQTKI
+45 DDYQTKV
-52 ARVQDADELEDSWEF
+52 ARVQDAEELKQEWEF
-67 ESLPRKRELFI
+67 EGLPRKRELLLN
-78 EVPSLSIG
+78 VPSLSIG

-91 QLRQCGLFNL
+91 QLRRCGLFNL

-123 ALIKGIGKCLSVSE
+123 ALLEGVGKCLSSDE
-137 LDINI
+137 LDPEVI
-142 VELLK
+142 ELLK
-147 DIEQQ
+147 EIEQQ
-152 KLTQLPLH
+152 KLAQFPLH
-160 KWNLIYTSEAM
+160 QWNLIYASDAM
-171 QSQMRS
+171 QSQMRG

-184 IGDQVRQTSDALKHI
+184 IGDQVRQTSDALEHI
-199 NKALDAP
+199 NQALNTS
-206 LVSGE
+206 LVSGK
-211 TTEVQE
+211 TIEVQE

-245 LTTFDG
+245 LTTFDA

-273 QYIGQVQPYM
+273 QYIGKVQPYM

-294 PQLALFDAQSE
+294 SQLVMFDAQPE
-305 LHSYYFPIQDAH
+305 LHSYYFPIQDTH
-317 QAFRTSTRR
+317 QAFRASTRR

-332 KLFERCGRKVGR
+332 QLFKRCGRKVGR

>member
-1 MALKSIGSHFM
+1 M
-12 NVRPLSNLPRRLI
+12 NDGPLSNLVKHST
-25 LFFLTMALSGC
+25 LFCLTVTLAGC
-36 FNDSPGDIF
+36 FSDGPGDLF
-45 DDYQTKI
+45 DNYQTKI
-52 ARVQDADELEDSWEF
+52 ARVQDADEIKEEWEF
-67 ESLPRKRELFI
+67 ESLPRKRELLLD
-78 EVPSLSIG
+78 VPSLSIG

-123 ALIKGIGKCLSVSE
+123 ALLAGVGKCLSGSE
-137 LDINI
+137 LDPEV

-147 DIEQQ
+147 EIEQQ
-152 KLTQLPLH
+152 KLTQFPLH
-160 KWNLIYTSEAM
+160 QWNLIYASDAM
-171 QSQMRS
+171 QSQMRG

-184 IGDQVRQTSDALKHI
+184 IGEQVRQTSDALKHI
-199 NKALDAP
+199 NQALNIP
-206 LVSGE
+206 LVSGK

-217 VLEKSSTLGD
+217 GLEKSSTLGD

-232 ARASVELDTITKQ
+232 SRASVELDTITKQ
-245 LTTFDG
+245 LTTFDA
-251 NIICGKQRDTTK
+251 NIICGEQRDTTK

-273 QYIGQVQPYM
+273 QYIDKVQPYM

-288 YYQQLA
+288 YYQHLA
-294 PQLALFDAQSE
+294 PQLAMFDAQPE
-305 LHSYYFPIQDAH
+305 LHSYYFPIKDAH
-317 QAFRTSTRR
+317 QAFRSSTRR

-332 KLFERCGRKVGR
+332 QLFKRCGRKVGR